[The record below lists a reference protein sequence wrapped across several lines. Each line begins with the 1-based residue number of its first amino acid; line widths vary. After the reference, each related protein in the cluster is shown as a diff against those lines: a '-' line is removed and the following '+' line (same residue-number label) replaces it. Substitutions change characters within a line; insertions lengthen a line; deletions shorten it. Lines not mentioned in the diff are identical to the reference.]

1 MMMAIFWGFYDKTRI
16 YRRRGLCFMHRPS
29 FCDLFFGNDTM
40 SEFKYELT
48 PTMRAEGGWEKCDES
63 EADQWSV
70 YERDAEGLAVWV
82 ADFARKEDAIN
93 FIGGMQ

>member
-1 MMMAIFWGFYDKTRI
+1 MI
-16 YRRRGLCFMHRPS
+16 Y
-29 FCDLFFGNDTM
+29 
-40 SEFKYELT
+40 EIT

-70 YERDAEGLAVWV
+70 YERDAGGLAVWV

-93 FIGGMQ
+93 FAGGME

>member
-1 MMMAIFWGFYDKTRI
+1 V
-16 YRRRGLCFMHRPS
+16 HRPAL
-29 FCDLFFGNDTM
+29 CALFLGDDAM

-48 PTMRAEGGWEKCDES
+48 PTMRAEDGWEKCDES

-70 YERDAEGLAVWV
+70 YERDADGLAVWV

-93 FIGGMQ
+93 FLGSFE

>member
-1 MMMAIFWGFYDKTRI
+1 MHCLAFYSLLLGD
-16 YRRRGLCFMHRPS
+16 
-29 FCDLFFGNDTM
+29 DTM
-40 SEFKYELT
+40 NEFKYELT

-70 YERDAEGLAVWV
+70 YERDADGLAVWV

-93 FIGGMQ
+93 FAGGME

>member
-1 MMMAIFWGFYDKTRI
+1 
-16 YRRRGLCFMHRPS
+16 MHRPAI
-29 FCDLFFGNDTM
+29 CALFLGDDAMN
-40 SEFKYELT
+40 EFKYELT

-70 YERDAEGLAVWV
+70 YERDADGLAVWV

-93 FIGGMQ
+93 FIGGFE